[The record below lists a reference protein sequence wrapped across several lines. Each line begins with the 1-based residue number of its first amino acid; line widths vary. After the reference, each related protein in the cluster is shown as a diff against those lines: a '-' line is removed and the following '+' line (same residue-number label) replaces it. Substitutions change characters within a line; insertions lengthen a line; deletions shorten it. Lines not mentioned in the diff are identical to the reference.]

1 LCTLALN
8 FVCGSICINLKIA
21 KAFKIGNQVTEEVM
35 IMEELDMLLT
45 PEMKDAIA
53 VVSDSLNLSIRC
65 RLYL

>member
-1 LCTLALN
+1 MD
-8 FVCGSICINLKIA
+8 LKIA

-35 IMEELDMLLT
+35 NMEELDMLLT